1 MEGLRYAVVTP
12 ARNEAA
18 HLRRLA
24 GSLTAQALKPVAWV
38 IVDDGSTDETE
49 ALAEELEREHSWI
62 RRVPAG
68 TGDSERIA
76 PGRGAPVVAAF
87 HAGLAALAE
96 KPELVAKV
104 DADISMD
111 EDYFERL
118 VGAFREDGTL
128 GIASG
133 TCYEHDGREWR
144 QRFVT
149 GASVWGAARVYRWR
163 CLDQVLPLEQRMGW
177 DGIDIV
183 KANVRGWST
192 RTFLDLPF
200 RHHRVEAVRERSR
213 WHAWALQGEASH
225 YMGYRPSYV
234 LARTLHQ
241 MRRDPAALAMLSS
254 FLAAMARRSRTC
266 PDPGVRRYVR
276 SSQRLR
282 TLPRR
287 RREASGR

>member
-1 MEGLRYAVVTP
+1 M
-12 ARNEAA
+12 
-18 HLRRLA
+18 
-24 GSLTAQALKPVAWV
+24 
-38 IVDDGSTDETE
+38 
-49 ALAEELEREHSWI
+49 
-62 RRVPAG
+62 
-68 TGDSERIA
+68 
-76 PGRGAPVVAAF
+76 AAF

-133 TCYEHDGREWR
+133 TCYEHDGQEWR

-163 CLDQVLPLEQRMGW
+163 CLEQILPLEQRMGW

-225 YMGYRPSYV
+225 YMGVSPLLRAGPDAPPDASRPGG
-234 LARTLHQ
+234 AG
-241 MRRDPAALAMLSS
+241 DALELPGGDGEAFSDVPRPRCPPVRAE
-254 FLAAMARRSRTC
+254 LAAAPNATDAPERGERALTLRPVWTGSPRTC
-266 PDPGVRRYVR
+266 ARAR
-276 SSQRLR
+276 S
-282 TLPRR
+282 
-287 RREASGR
+287 